1 MKDAVII
8 GGGISGLVTAYKL
21 QEEGFNTLLL
31 EKEDRLGGSLYTT
44 FRDGFILEKGAQTVL
59 SSEEFLNLCNELNI
73 KPIFASNLVSNKR
86 FIYKNKKLIELPTSL
101 LSFISSDL
109 FSLRG
114 KIRLF
119 LEPFIE
125 PKDIKNETISEF
137 VKRRLGK
144 EFLDNVVEPFV
155 CGVFAGDPD
164 QLSANLAI
172 RRVKSL
178 EKDYKSIIRGAIKKK
193 SLGPSGKITSF
204 EKGFYT
210 LIKALADKVNY
221 SLENVALRI
230 SKKEDYYI
238 IDAKS
243 GKIEAKSVILAVPAF
258 SASYLLKSLTWS
270 MSSELDE
277 IVYAPVVVIN
287 IALKNKKVP
296 NGFGLLVPKTEN
308 KNILGV
314 IFSSK
319 IFPHFAPQ
327 GKELITVYVGG
338 IRSKDL
344 TELSIKEI
352 EELAIKDLEEILGIK
367 REDILFIE
375 SFKWKKA
382 IPQYN
387 INYEKHLDT
396 LNEIEKLNEGVFI
409 LGNFREGIST
419 SDTLKYTLKRLE
431 DIKMFLRGVKNG
443 TQV

>member
-1 MKDAVII
+1 
-8 GGGISGLVTAYKL
+8 
-21 QEEGFNTLLL
+21 
-31 EKEDRLGGSLYTT
+31 
-44 FRDGFILEKGAQTVL
+44 
-59 SSEEFLNLCNELNI
+59 
-73 KPIFASNLVSNKR
+73 
-86 FIYKNKKLIELPTSL
+86 
-101 LSFISSDL
+101 
-109 FSLRG
+109 
-114 KIRLF
+114 
-119 LEPFIE
+119 
-125 PKDIKNETISEF
+125 
-137 VKRRLGK
+137 
-144 EFLDNVVEPFV
+144 
-155 CGVFAGDPD
+155 
-164 QLSANLAI
+164 
-172 RRVKSL
+172 
-178 EKDYKSIIRGAIKKK
+178 
-193 SLGPSGKITSF
+193 
-204 EKGFYT
+204 
-210 LIKALADKVNY
+210 
-221 SLENVALRI
+221 
-230 SKKEDYYI
+230 
-238 IDAKS
+238 
-243 GKIEAKSVILAVPAF
+243 
-258 SASYLLKSLTWS
+258 

-327 GKELITVYVGG
+327 EKELITVYVGG

-419 SDTLKYTLKRLE
+419 SDTLKYALKRLE